1 MLTLQ
6 ALFLKVIFFCVV
18 FLLMTFVF
26 LFHILFSVY
35 IDMLFFVLCS
45 LSCALLLF
53 LLVFFFFRYFIIHR
67 NFFLLFKQKTAYY
80 MRISY
85 WSSDVCSSD
94 LVFRQTEV
102 VEEFGKVLAL
112 CDVDEI
118 LDVRESCAES
128 LDCVFV
134 AVVLRFSQVAPNRAH
149 IARFV
154 DNAGHNMIC
163 LSAVNCVGGNLAD
176 DFAEFDHGLARG
188 LGHDAADRHA
198 PGSIGNI
205 GSHLFCGS
213 VDIVEEAGAYI
224 ALWCRD
230 RAFESHAIVGVRS
243 AERRE
248 G

>member
-1 MLTLQ
+1 
-6 ALFLKVIFFCVV
+6 
-18 FLLMTFVF
+18 
-26 LFHILFSVY
+26 
-35 IDMLFFVLCS
+35 
-45 LSCALLLF
+45 
-53 LLVFFFFRYFIIHR
+53 
-67 NFFLLFKQKTAYY
+67 
-80 MRISY
+80 MRISD

-94 LVFRQTEV
+94 L
-102 VEEFGKVLAL
+102 
-112 CDVDEI
+112 
-118 LDVRESCAES
+118 VRESCAES

-224 ALWCRD
+224 ALIS
-230 RAFESHAIVGVRS
+230 E
-243 AERRE
+243 ERRVGTE
-248 G
+248 CVRTCRFWW